1 MYKLLIDGDR
11 ANDITIE
18 SGDVIVI
25 GAASKFI
32 NITGMVK
39 RPGTYETIPGED
51 LSDILKFAL
60 GFSGG
65 ANTNKITIDKLINI
79 FFIFEL

>member
-1 MYKLLIDGDR
+1 MIEQ
-11 ANDITIE
+11 NDITIE

-51 LSDILKFAL
+51 LSDILNSRLDFL
-60 GFSGG
+60 VE
-65 ANTNKITIDKLINI
+65 LILI
-79 FFIFEL
+79 K

>member
-1 MYKLLIDGDR
+1 MVIEQ
-11 ANDITIE
+11 NDITIE

-39 RPGTYETIPGED
+39 RPGTYEVFLARIY
-51 LSDILKFAL
+51 
-60 GFSGG
+60 
-65 ANTNKITIDKLINI
+65 LIY
-79 FFIFEL
+79 